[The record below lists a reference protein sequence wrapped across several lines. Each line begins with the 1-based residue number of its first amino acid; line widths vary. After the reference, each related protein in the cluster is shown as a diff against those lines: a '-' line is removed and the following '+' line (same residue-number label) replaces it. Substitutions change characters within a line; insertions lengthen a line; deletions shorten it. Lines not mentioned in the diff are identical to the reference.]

1 MQLVKNKSVHL
12 DVYSSTQ
19 VYGDNFKSRNDDQF
33 KDLYAQ
39 AESLP
44 NVSYIGYKPNEFIKD
59 NLKNYH
65 MFAYPNI
72 WEETSCIAAI
82 EAMAAGLYC
91 ITTNYGALF
100 ETCAEF
106 AVYVPYEKEF
116 VKLASTFASVID
128 AAADQLHEA
137 NLKEHLKFQIDYTN
151 KYYSW
156 DLRAG
161 VWNKFLQG
169 VIDARLK

>member
-1 MQLVKNKSVHL
+1 MNS
-12 DVYSSTQ
+12 
-19 VYGDNFKSRNDDQF
+19 
-33 KDLYAQ
+33 
-39 AESLP
+39 
-44 NVSYIGYKPNEFIKD
+44 IKD

-91 ITTNYGALF
+91 ITTDYGALF

-116 VKLASTFASVID
+116 VRLANTFASVID
-128 AAADQLHEA
+128 AAADQLHDTK
-137 NLKEHLKFQIDYTN
+137 LKEHLKISNGLYKQILFLGP
-151 KYYSW
+151 KSW
-156 DLRAG
+156 CLE
-161 VWNKFLQG
+161 
-169 VIDARLK
+169 